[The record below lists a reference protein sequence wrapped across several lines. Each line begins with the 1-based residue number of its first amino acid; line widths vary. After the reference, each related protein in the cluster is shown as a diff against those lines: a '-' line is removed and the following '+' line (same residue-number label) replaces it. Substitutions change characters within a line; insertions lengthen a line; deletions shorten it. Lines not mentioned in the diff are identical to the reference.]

1 MKSTNGQTA
10 IREIV
15 ILDPNDY
22 VTSNTIIAELVIR
35 SPHGERRMPLQRTR
49 KKGYMLT

>member
-15 ILDPNDY
+15 ILALSGKDIMWAKFN
-22 VTSNTIIAELVIR
+22 
-35 SPHGERRMPLQRTR
+35 
-49 KKGYMLT
+49 